1 MKTYQ
6 LGIAAIV
13 KIFTNLYKSTYK
25 TYISQI
31 KAGTPDL
38 QTILALKQFKQC
50 LAFYEGEYKIA
61 SDMLEEYWEYLWN

>member
-6 LGIAAIV
+6 SGTAAVI

-25 TYISQI
+25 IYISQI
-31 KAGTPDL
+31 TAGTQDL

-50 LAFYEGEYKIA
+50 LAFYEKEYKIV
-61 SDMLEEYWEYLWN
+61 SDMLDEYWEYI